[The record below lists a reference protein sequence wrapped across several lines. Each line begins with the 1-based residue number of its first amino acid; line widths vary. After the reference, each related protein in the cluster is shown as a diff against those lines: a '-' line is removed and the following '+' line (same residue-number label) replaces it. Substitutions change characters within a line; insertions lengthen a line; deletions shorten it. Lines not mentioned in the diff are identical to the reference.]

1 MAFCDKDGVVVS
13 GTISKGKGS
22 YGTKTFDDDGNL
34 IEADAF
40 MFYKTWLQMADVIS
54 DEHVRHCLIEAI
66 VRYGIYGAEPP
77 ESSPEIVKVVFTQIK
92 FHIDSQ
98 IAHFLNGSSGGR
110 PPKDAADDSADLEPL
125 IQELPD
131 SVQNTARNFVQHRSD
146 KGTPLNKT
154 SFEALLKEL
163 NEYSDGDSV
172 IACKILNKSISSGW
186 NGIFPLDKEKPKRK
200 ARERNEV
207 WAMLEKEAENEQN

>member
-1 MAFCDKDGVVVS
+1 MAFYDKYGVIVS
-13 GTISKGKGS
+13 GTIGKGKGS
-22 YGTKTFDDDGNL
+22 HGIKTFDEDGNL

-54 DEHVRHCLIEAI
+54 DEHVRHCLVEAI
-66 VRYGIYGAEPP
+66 VRYGIYGSEPP
-77 ESSPEIVKVVFTQIK
+77 ESSPEIVRVAFTQIK
-92 FHIDSQ
+92 YQIDSQ
-98 IAHFLNGSSGGR
+98 IESFVQGSSGGR
-110 PPKDAADDSADLEPL
+110 PPKDVADDSADLEPL

-131 SVQNTARNFVQHRSD
+131 SVQNTARNFVQQRSD
-146 KGTPLNKT
+146 KGIPLNKT

-186 NGIFPLDKEKPKRK
+186 KGIFPLDEEKPKRK

>member
-1 MAFCDKDGVVVS
+1 MAFYDKYGVIVS
-13 GTISKGKGS
+13 GTIGKGKGS
-22 YGTKTFDDDGNL
+22 HGIKTFDEDGNL

-66 VRYGIYGAEPP
+66 VRYGIYGSEPL
-77 ESSPEIVKVVFTQIK
+77 ESSPEIVRVAFTQIK
-92 FHIDSQ
+92 YQIDSQ
-98 IAHFLNGSSGGR
+98 IESFVQGSSGGR

-146 KGTPLNKT
+146 KGAPLSKT
-154 SFEALLKEL
+154 AFKALMKEL
-163 NEYSDGDSV
+163 NEYSDGDTV
-172 IACKILNKSISSGW
+172 TANKILNKSISSGW
-186 NGIFPLDKEKPKRK
+186 KGIFPLDEEKPQHKSK
-200 ARERNEV
+200 QRNEY
-207 WAMLEKEAENEQN
+207 LEMIERGVFDE